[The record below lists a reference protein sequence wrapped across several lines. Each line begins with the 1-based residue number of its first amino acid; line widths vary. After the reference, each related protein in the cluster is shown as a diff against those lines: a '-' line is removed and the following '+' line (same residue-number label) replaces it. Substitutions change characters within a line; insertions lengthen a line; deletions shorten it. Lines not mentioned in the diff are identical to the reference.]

1 LRASLLTDSDQPFGL
16 AFENPR
22 SFVERCDF
30 VTSVGFGRHAG
41 DRQRL
46 GLRGAGPQIIITDM
60 GILRPDPV
68 TCELVLTDLHPGR
81 TAEQAREATGW
92 PLAVAEKIAVT
103 APPTNEELATLAA
116 LKAA

>member
-1 LRASLLTDSDQPFGL
+1 
-16 AFENPR
+16 
-22 SFVERCDF
+22 V
-30 VTSVGFGRHAG
+30 
-41 DRQRL
+41 
-46 GLRGAGPQIIITDM
+46 ITDL

-92 PLAVAEKIAVT
+92 PLTVAEQLAVT
-103 APPTNEELATLAA
+103 APPTDQELAALAA